1 MRFLLRHPVMNGL
14 GFEVLLSVLGVYFSM
29 RGHNWPAVVLAIDSL
44 HSPATAFLGWVDGLL
59 ALQIPPVPFYWLCS
73 GLMVPVWMVLIF
85 IAGRFVSPAY
95 SVDSREHDAEEL
107 PVSHGSSDWR
117 RS

>member
-14 GFEVLLSVLGVYFSM
+14 GIEILLSVLGVCFSM
-29 RGHNWPAVVLAIDSL
+29 PGHKWPAVALAIDYV
-44 HSPATAFLGWVDGLL
+44 HSPAAALLGRVDGLL
-59 ALQIPPVPFYWLCS
+59 GLHIPPVPFYWLCS
-73 GLMVPVWMVLIF
+73 GLMVPVWIVLIF

-95 SVDSREHDAEEL
+95 RVDSREHDAEQL
-107 PVSHGSSDWR
+107 PVSHNSSDWR

>member
-29 RGHNWPAVVLAIDSL
+29 RGHNWPGVVLAIDSL
-44 HSPATAFLGWVDGLL
+44 HSPADAFLGWVDGLL
-59 ALQIPPVPFYWLCS
+59 GLHIPPVPFYWLCS
-73 GLMVPVWMVLIF
+73 GLMVPVWIVLIF

-95 SVDSREHDAEEL
+95 RVDSREHDAEEL